1 MVFSLYLIL
10 IETYPSSWSCYVLYY
25 LSDSVCNLQL
35 APSSNKIQQ
44 DAREHHN
51 FLGDMLSLHHS
62 SQWDPV
68 NLSLLSFAFSLLPP
82 TLNCFGPSL
91 APVYVSPPY
100 PALESTPNNDPSTP
114 QTHAPRAQSSILA
127 TCPSPANLAF
137 LPKLR
142 VDRARSSRR
151 TWS

>member
-1 MVFSLYLIL
+1 MLC
-10 IETYPSSWSCYVLYY
+10 PVLPKRQCT
-25 LSDSVCNLQL
+25 LCNLQL
-35 APSSNKIQQ
+35 APLSNKIQQ
-44 DAREHHN
+44 GARDQQT

-68 NLSLLSFAFSLLPP
+68 NLSLLSLAFSLLPP
-82 TLNCFGPSL
+82 TLNPFGPSL

-100 PALESTPNNDPSTP
+100 PALESPPNNDPSTP
-114 QTHAPRAQSSILA
+114 QTHAPRAQSSTLA